1 MISRMNRSDEIAAL
15 EEYATSERGWRLV
28 IRRAAASLDERQDG
42 EAVTRIVLLL
52 DDPDD
57 DTWDVEAVR
66 ALREELGRKAT
77 DLDLPPVS
85 VTLVPRSEAEAVD
98 AFA

>member
-1 MISRMNRSDEIAAL
+1 MNRSEEIAAL
-15 EEYATSERGWRLV
+15 EAYATSEHGWRLV
-28 IRRAAASLDERQDG
+28 IRRATASLDERQDG

-57 DTWDVEAVR
+57 DTWDVDAVR
-66 ALREELGRKAT
+66 ALREGLGRKAT

-85 VTLVPRSEAEAVD
+85 LTLVPESEAEAVD
-98 AFA
+98 AFAR